1 MVTNWAGNV
10 SFGAARFHQPDSVAE
25 LQRIVALSSRARALG
40 TGHSFN
46 LIADTTGGLISLAR
60 LPTII
65 AVDAERARVTVSA
78 DVTYGELASHL
89 HGAGY
94 ALANLA
100 SLPHICVAGACAT
113 GTHGSGDST
122 GNLATAVAAIEM
134 VTSDGELVTIERGA
148 DDFAGTV
155 VALGALGI
163 VVSLSLDI
171 EPTYY
176 VSQHVYEDMRLDQL
190 DEHFDEIFASGDS
203 VSLFTTWRDPLI
215 SQTWVKQRVTAPG
228 EPHRAWFGAKLA
240 SGPRHPVPGHSPVHC
255 TQQLGVPGPWH
266 QRLPHFR
273 LDYTPSAGRELQSE
287 FLLPRSAAVPAIH
300 AIDRI
305 SDVVAA
311 VLQISEI
318 RTIAADDLWLSPS
331 YGRDSVGLH
340 FTWIDDMRAVAPVIA
355 RVEEELAPFDPRPH
369 WGKLFT
375 APGRYDRL
383 VDFLRL
389 MRRYDPTGKFRNA
402 FLDASLNPAG

>member
-25 LQRIVALSSRARALG
+25 LQRIVALSSRVRALG

-78 DVTYGELASHL
+78 DVTYGELASQL

-100 SLPHICVAGACAT
+100 SLPHISVAGACAT

-134 VTSDGELVTIERGA
+134 VTADGELVTIERGA
-148 DDFAGTV
+148 DDFAGAV

-163 VVSLSLDI
+163 MVSLSLDI

-190 DEHFDEIFASGDS
+190 DEHFDEIFAGGYS

-215 SQTWVKQRVTAPG
+215 SQTWVKQRVTEPG
-228 EPHRAWFGAKLA
+228 EPLAVWFGAKLA
-240 SGPRHPVPGHSPVHC
+240 SGSRHPVPGHSPVHC

-287 FLLPRSAAVPAIH
+287 FLLPRSAAVPAIQ
-300 AIDRI
+300 AIDQI
-305 SDVVAA
+305 SDLVAT

-355 RVEEELAPFDPRPH
+355 LVEEHLAPFDPRPH
-369 WGKLFT
+369 WGKLFAT
-375 APGRYDRL
+375 PGRYDRL
-383 VDFLRL
+383 PDFLRL
-389 MRRYDPTGKFRNA
+389 MQRYDPAGKFRNN
-402 FLDASLNPAG
+402 FINTYLTP

>member
-25 LQRIVALSSRARALG
+25 LQRIVALSSRVRALG

-78 DVTYGELASHL
+78 DVTYGELASQL

-100 SLPHICVAGACAT
+100 SLPHISVAGACAT

-134 VTSDGELVTIERGA
+134 VTADGELVTIERGA
-148 DDFAGTV
+148 DDFAATV

-190 DEHFDEIFASGDS
+190 DEHFDEIFGGGYS

-215 SQTWVKQRVTAPG
+215 SQTWVKQRVTEPG
-228 EPHRAWFGAKLA
+228 EPLPVWFGAKLA
-240 SGPRHPVPGHSPVHC
+240 SGSRHPVPGHSPVHC

-287 FLLPRSAAVPAIH
+287 FLLPRSAAVPAIQ
-300 AIDRI
+300 AIDQI
-305 SDVVAA
+305 SDLVAA

-355 RVEEELAPFDPRPH
+355 LVEEHLAPFDPRPH
-369 WGKLFT
+369 WGKLFAT
-375 APGRYDRL
+375 PGRYDRL
-383 VDFLRL
+383 PDFLRL
-389 MRRYDPTGKFRNA
+389 MQRYDPAGKFRNN
-402 FLDASLNPAG
+402 FINTYLTPA

>member
-25 LQRIVALSSRARALG
+25 LQRIVALSSRVRALG

-65 AVDAERARVTVSA
+65 ALDAERARVTVSA
-78 DVTYGELASHL
+78 DVTYGELASQL

-100 SLPHICVAGACAT
+100 SLPHISVAGACAT

-134 VTSDGELVTIERGA
+134 VTADGELVTIERGA
-148 DDFAGTV
+148 DDFAGAV

-190 DEHFDEIFASGDS
+190 DEHFDEIFGGGYS

-215 SQTWVKQRVTAPG
+215 SQTWVKQRVTEPG
-228 EPHRAWFGAKLA
+228 EPLPVWFGAKLA
-240 SGPRHPVPGHSPVHC
+240 SGSRHPVPGHSPVHC

-287 FLLPRSAAVPAIH
+287 FLLPRSAAVPAIQ
-300 AIDRI
+300 AIDQI
-305 SDVVAA
+305 SDLVAA

-355 RVEEELAPFDPRPH
+355 LVEEHLAPFDPRPH
-369 WGKLFT
+369 WGKLFAT
-375 APGRYDRL
+375 PGRYDRL
-383 VDFLRL
+383 PDFLRL
-389 MRRYDPTGKFRNA
+389 MQRYDPAGKFRNN
-402 FLDASLNPAG
+402 FINTYLTPA

>member
-25 LQRIVALSSRARALG
+25 LQRIVALSSRVRALG

-65 AVDAERARVTVSA
+65 ALDAERARVTVSA
-78 DVTYGELASHL
+78 DVTYGELASQL

-100 SLPHICVAGACAT
+100 SLPHISVAGACAT

-134 VTSDGELVTIERGA
+134 VTADGELVTIERGA
-148 DDFAGTV
+148 DDFAGAV

-163 VVSLSLDI
+163 MVSLSLDI

-190 DEHFDEIFASGDS
+190 DEHFDEIFAGGYS

-215 SQTWVKQRVTAPG
+215 SQTWVKQRVTEPG
-228 EPHRAWFGAKLA
+228 EPLAVWFGAKLA
-240 SGPRHPVPGHSPVHC
+240 SGSRHPVPGHSPVHC

-287 FLLPRSAAVPAIH
+287 FLLPRSAAVPAIQ
-300 AIDRI
+300 AIDQI
-305 SDVVAA
+305 SDLVAA

-340 FTWIDDMRAVAPVIA
+340 FTWIDDMRAVAPII
-355 RVEEELAPFDPRPH
+355 
-369 WGKLFT
+369 G
-375 APGRYDRL
+375 L
-383 VDFLRL
+383 V
-389 MRRYDPTGKFRNA
+389 
-402 FLDASLNPAG
+402 

>member
-25 LQRIVALSSRARALG
+25 LQRIVALSSRVRALG

-65 AVDAERARVTVSA
+65 ALDAERARVTVSA
-78 DVTYGELASHL
+78 DVTYGELASQL

-100 SLPHICVAGACAT
+100 SLPHISVAGACAT

-134 VTSDGELVTIERGA
+134 VTADGELVTIERGA
-148 DDFAGTV
+148 DDFAGAV

-163 VVSLSLDI
+163 MVSLSLDI

-190 DEHFDEIFASGDS
+190 DEHFDEIFAGGYS

-215 SQTWVKQRVTAPG
+215 SQTWVKQRVTEPG
-228 EPHRAWFGAKLA
+228 EPLAVWFGAKLA
-240 SGPRHPVPGHSPVHC
+240 SGSRHPVPGHSPVHC

-287 FLLPRSAAVPAIH
+287 FLLPRSAAVPAIQ
-300 AIDRI
+300 AIDQI
-305 SDVVAA
+305 SDLVAA

-340 FTWIDDMRAVAPVIA
+340 FTWIDDMRAVAPIIA
-355 RVEEELAPFDPRPH
+355 LVEEHLAPFDPRPH
-369 WGKLFT
+369 WGKLFAT
-375 APGRYDRL
+375 PGRYDRL
-383 VDFLRL
+383 PDFLRL
-389 MRRYDPTGKFRNA
+389 MQRYDPAGKFRNN
-402 FLDASLNPAG
+402 FINTYLTPA